1 MQQIHTQPARPR
13 RAFRGTRILA
23 LAAIL
28 ACGPAL
34 AGCDEDNAVIITYK
48 PVAAFN
54 GYVMTGYADPPEYAG
69 DGNDF
74 VYYRIASITNKGKQA
89 TTFDLDYSRIYVQDD
104 DGNNKPTMSSSLL
117 WNGTFPSDFV
127 NNPVS
132 VPPGTTLTF
141 EMGDEAPRFIVWQT
155 ESTGY
160 QRVRYSPSQ
169 SSQPVTIVIEPGA
182 QPQVVDLMDSHHLQ
196 LDLK

>member
-1 MQQIHTQPARPR
+1 V
-13 RAFRGTRILA
+13 L
-23 LAAIL
+23 
-28 ACGPAL
+28 
-34 AGCDEDNAVIITYK
+34 
-48 PVAAFN
+48 
-54 GYVMTGYADPPEYAG
+54 TGYSNTPANAEE
-69 DGNDF
+69 GNDF

-104 DGNNKPTMSSSLL
+104 DGGSKPTMSSSLL
-117 WNGTFPSDFV
+117 WDGMFPSDFV

-132 VPPGTTLTF
+132 VPPGQTLTF
-141 EMGDEAPRFIVWQT
+141 PMGQDDAPRFIIWQT

-160 QRVRYSPSQ
+160 QRVRYTPSQ

-196 LDLK
+196 LNLK